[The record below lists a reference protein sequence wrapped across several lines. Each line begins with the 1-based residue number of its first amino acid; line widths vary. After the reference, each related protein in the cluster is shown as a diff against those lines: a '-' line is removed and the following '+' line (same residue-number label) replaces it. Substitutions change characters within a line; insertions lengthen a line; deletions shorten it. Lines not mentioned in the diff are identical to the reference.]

1 MKYDFD
7 EIIPR
12 EHTNSLKYD
21 FARERG
27 KPDGLLPMWVA
38 DMDFRTPPSVRE
50 ALAAKAAH
58 GIFGYSDPD
67 ETYFDALAQWF
78 GTRHGWTVD
87 PHTSVRTPGVV
98 FAICTLIRCLTQRRP
113 DPGAGV
119 LLLPRGHP
127 RQRPQAR
134 RERTP
139 FRRAEILH

>member
-12 EHTNSLKYD
+12 QHTNSLKYD
-21 FARERG
+21 FAKERG

-38 DMDFRTPPSVRE
+38 DMDFQTPQCVRD
-50 ALAAKAAH
+50 ALAAKAEH

-87 PHTSVRTPGVV
+87 PHTSVR
-98 FAICTLIRCLTQRRP
+98 
-113 DPGAGV
+113 
-119 LLLPRGHP
+119 
-127 RQRPQAR
+127 
-134 RERTP
+134 
-139 FRRAEILH
+139 